1 MDIFKSWLVERCITH
16 RGLHNDE
23 FPENSLG
30 AFLNAKNNGFPIELD
45 VHIISDGTI
54 VVFHDETLSRITGKD
69 GYIKNLTKENLKDY
83 NLLGTKY
90 TIPTLEEVFELVN
103 GEVPILIE
111 IKNTGKVGNLENKL
125 LKMLNSYNGEFA
137 IQSFNPYVLEWF
149 KKNAPQILRGQLAGY
164 FKGEKLSFVKKFAL
178 KRMLLNKKVS
188 CPNFISYDARN
199 VPNRFVRRYKKLPLL
214 VWTVRS
220 QDEYLKVVK
229 HCDNIIFENFEPKI

>member
-178 KRMLLNKKVS
+178 KRILLNKKVS